1 MLDRA
6 IRDPKLDNR
15 PLDLSFLD
23 DILEHMRK
31 SRPSDS
37 DKVDKRLLI
46 KFNQFNPNSKS
57 IKSNLIGTKSASPV
71 LIKNIG
77 QMKRSH
83 LENALSYTLE
93 NSETAYNEMFLECD
107 KQFILETWLNDFD
120 LTKDY
125 NEAMH
130 LVFSIKDKP
139 DEETMHGLL
148 NSTWETLKVRLSEYK
163 FALVPHTHQ
172 AHAHIHCFINKT
184 NQLTRRRLRFK
195 GREDCKEFF
204 NELRSEFAYRLNE
217 HLLSE
222 EYLYVNEPKLKE
234 LDNIKLQLQD
244 LEKEEKALEQIKT
257 PQDEWDLNKAL
268 QKEYLQELKDK
279 NKAQALDI
287 QNNHSTPL
295 KQKISEFKIALF
307 NHKDTSDDEKEQLD
321 IDRIDKRKPVSEHL
335 KNTNKHELY
344 ELLGFYQKELDKRQN
359 HSAFKNFAILNG
371 LDRDF
376 ERETKGFSVLKKK
389 EMLLSKLERLDKRLL
404 DKNSH
409 LLLAQLRNVVKTKQN
424 TQYNTL
430 TNPIFLAK
438 ALELPKDKRPTL
450 KTFKNAYFSA
460 RKYQFM
466 LENLKTK
473 QNDPTYKLNDNT
485 YELVSKQLQDYQN
498 TMLLLAKERLLFLE
512 QDYQNTMLLLAK
524 ERLLFLEQD
533 LKQKEEE
540 FERAKESYFKALE
553 SYKETFLL
561 KEKQD
566 FLKQNKQFSKLSK
579 DILYTCNEIIGANRF
594 LTHYDIS
601 QLQKV
606 LEHAKD
612 TKLEQKE
619 IQAITKEPNN
629 DEPWIEYGKLMQEK
643 AKAHYQAMVEK
654 ERAKQLVKEPKKTLH
669 PNELVYDPKAHAGLK
684 QDDSNTNSKSHKR

>member
-6 IRDPKLDNR
+6 ILDTKLDSR
-15 PLDLSFLD
+15 PMDLSFLD
-23 DILEHMRK
+23 DILKHMQKPRF
-31 SRPSDS
+31 SDS

-46 KFNQFNPNSKS
+46 KFNQFNPNSKF
-57 IKSNLIGTKSASPV
+57 IKSNLVGTKTASPV

-83 LENALSYTLE
+83 LENALNYALE

-107 KQFILETWLNDFD
+107 KQFILESWLNDFD

-125 NEAMH
+125 NETMH

-139 DEETMHGLL
+139 DEETMQGLL
-148 NSTWETLKVRLSEYK
+148 HSTWESLKIRLPEYK
-163 FALVPHTHQ
+163 FALVPHAHQ
-172 AHAHIHCFINKT
+172 DHAHIHCFINKT

-195 GREDCKEFF
+195 GHEDCKEFF
-204 NELRSEFAYRLNE
+204 DELRSEFAYRLND

-234 LDNIKLQLQD
+234 LDNIKQQLQD
-244 LEKEEKALEQIKT
+244 LEKEEKALEQIKS

-268 QKEYLQELKDK
+268 QSEYLQELKDK
-279 NKAQALDI
+279 NKAKALDI

-307 NHKDTSDDEKEQLD
+307 NHKDTSDEKEQLD

-344 ELLGFYQKELDKRQN
+344 ELLGFYQKELDKKQN

-376 ERETKGFSVLKKK
+376 ERETKGYSVLKKK
-389 EMLLSKLERLDKRLL
+389 EMLLNKLEHLNKRLL

-409 LLLAQLRNVVKTKQN
+409 LLLAQLRNVVRTKQN

-430 TNPIFLAK
+430 TNPILLAK
-438 ALELPKDKRPTL
+438 ALELSKDKRPTL

-466 LENLKTK
+466 LESFKTK

-512 QDYQNTMLLLAK
+512 QD
-524 ERLLFLEQD
+524 

-540 FERAKESYFKALE
+540 FERAKEHYVKYSKHYR
-553 SYKETFLL
+553 ETSLSP
-561 KEKQD
+561 KEKQG
-566 FLKQNKQFSKLSK
+566 FLKQIKQFSKISK

-594 LTHYDIS
+594 LTHYDN
-601 QLQKV
+601 LNLEKV

-629 DEPWIEYGKLMQEK
+629 DEPWIEFGKKEQAR
-643 AKAHYQAMVEK
+643 AKAHYQAMLEK
-654 ERAKQLVKEPKKTLH
+654 EKAKELAKQQANTLH
-669 PNELVYDPKAHAGLK
+669 SNELDDDPKAHAGLK
-684 QDDSNTNSKSHKR
+684 QNYNTNFKGRNR

>member
-6 IRDPKLDNR
+6 ILDIKLDSR
-15 PLDLSFLD
+15 PMDLSFLD
-23 DILEHMRK
+23 DILKHMQKPRF
-31 SRPSDS
+31 SDS

-46 KFNQFNPNSKS
+46 KLNQFNPSLKF
-57 IKSNLIGTKSASPV
+57 IKSNLVGTKTASPV

-83 LENALSYTLE
+83 LENAINYALE

-107 KQFILETWLNDFD
+107 KQFILESWLNDFD

-125 NEAMH
+125 NETMH

-139 DEETMHGLL
+139 DEETMQGLL
-148 NSTWETLKVRLSEYK
+148 HSAWESLKIRLPEYK
-163 FALVPHTHQ
+163 FALVPHAHQ
-172 AHAHIHCFINKT
+172 DHAHIHCFINKT

-195 GREDCKEFF
+195 GHEDCKEFF
-204 NELRSEFAYRLNE
+204 NELRSEFVYRLNN

-222 EYLYVNEPKLKE
+222 EYLYINEPKLKE
-234 LDNIKLQLQD
+234 LDNIKQQLQD
-244 LEKEEKALEQIKT
+244 LEKEEKVLEQIKS

-268 QKEYLQELKDK
+268 QSEYLQELKYK
-279 NKAQALDI
+279 NKAKALDI

-321 IDRIDKRKPVSEHL
+321 IDMIDKRKPVSEHL

-344 ELLGFYQKELDKRQN
+344 ELLGFYQKELDKKQN
-359 HSAFKNFAILNG
+359 HSSFKNFAILNG

-376 ERETKGFSVLKKK
+376 ERETKGYSVLKKK
-389 EMLLSKLERLDKRLL
+389 EMLLNKLEHLDKRLL

-409 LLLAQLRNVVKTKQN
+409 LLLAQLRNEVKTKQN

-430 TNPIFLAK
+430 TNPILLAK
-438 ALELPKDKRPTL
+438 ALELSKDKRPTL

-466 LENLKTK
+466 LESFKTK

-485 YELVSKQLQDYQN
+485 YELVNKQL
-498 TMLLLAKERLLFLE
+498 

-540 FERAKESYFKALE
+540 FERAKEHYVKSLKHYR
-553 SYKETFLL
+553 ETSLSP
-561 KEKQD
+561 KEKQG
-566 FLKQNKQFSKLSK
+566 FLKQIKQFSKISK
-579 DILYTCNEIIGANRF
+579 DILYTYNEIIGANRF
-594 LTHYDIS
+594 LTHYDN
-601 QLQKV
+601 LNLEKV

-629 DEPWIEYGKLMQEK
+629 DEPWIEFGKKEQAR
-643 AKAHYQAMVEK
+643 AKAHYQAMLEK
-654 ERAKQLVKEPKKTLH
+654 EKAKELAKQQANTLH
-669 PNELVYDPKAHAGLK
+669 SNELDDDPKAHAGLK
-684 QDDSNTNSKSHKR
+684 QNDNTNFKGRNR

>member
-6 IRDPKLDNR
+6 ILDTKLDSR
-15 PLDLSFLD
+15 PMDLSFLD
-23 DILEHMRK
+23 DILKHMQKPRF
-31 SRPSDS
+31 SDS

-46 KFNQFNPNSKS
+46 KFNQFNPNSKF
-57 IKSNLIGTKSASPV
+57 IKFNLVGTKTASPV

-83 LENALSYTLE
+83 LENALNYALE

-107 KQFILETWLNDFD
+107 KQFILESWLNDFD

-148 NSTWETLKVRLSEYK
+148 NSTWETLKVRLPEYK

-172 AHAHIHCFINKT
+172 DHAHIHCFINKT
-184 NQLTRRRLRFK
+184 NQLTRKRLRFK

-204 NELRSEFAYRLNE
+204 NELRSEFAYRLND

-234 LDNIKLQLQD
+234 LDNIKQQLQD

-268 QKEYLQELKDK
+268 QSEYLQELKYK
-279 NKAQALDI
+279 NKAKALDI

-344 ELLGFYQKELDKRQN
+344 ELLGFYQKELDKKQS

-409 LLLAQLRNVVKTKQN
+409 LLLAQLRNEVKTKQN

-466 LENLKTK
+466 LESFKTK

-485 YELVSKQLQDYQN
+485 CELVSKQLQDYQS
-498 TMLLLAKERLLFLE
+498 TMLS
-512 QDYQNTMLLLAK
+512 LAK

-540 FERAKESYFKALE
+540 FERAKEHYVKSLKHYR
-553 SYKETFLL
+553 ETSLSP
-561 KEKQD
+561 KEKQS

-579 DILYTCNEIIGANRF
+579 DIVYICNEIIGANRF

-612 TKLEQKE
+612 TNLEQKE

-643 AKAHYQAMVEK
+643 AKAHYQACLEREK
-654 ERAKQLVKEPKKTLH
+654 AKELAKEPKKTLH
-669 PNELVYDPKAHAGLK
+669 PNELVYDPKNHVGLR
-684 QDDSNTNSKSHKR
+684 KR

>member
-1 MLDRA
+1 MLDRV

-23 DILEHMRK
+23 DILEYMRK
-31 SRPSDS
+31 PRPSDS
-37 DKVDKRLLI
+37 DKIDKRLLI

-139 DEETMHGLL
+139 DEEIMHGLL
-148 NSTWETLKVRLSEYK
+148 NSTWETLKVRLPEYK
-163 FALVPHTHQ
+163 FALVPHAHQ
-172 AHAHIHCFINKT
+172 DHAHIHCFINKT

-307 NHKDTSDDEKEQLD
+307 NHKDTSDDEKESLS

-335 KNTNKHELY
+335 KNTSKHELY
-344 ELLGFYQKELDKRQN
+344 ELLGFYQKELDKKQN

-389 EMLLSKLERLDKRLL
+389 EMLLNKLEHLDKRLL

-409 LLLAQLRNVVKTKQN
+409 LLLAQLRTKQN

-466 LENLKTK
+466 LESFKTK
-473 QNDPTYKLNDNT
+473 QNDHTYKLNDNT

-498 TMLLLAKERLLFLE
+498 A
-512 QDYQNTMLLLAK
+512 MLLLAK

-540 FERAKESYFKALE
+540 FERAKEHYVKSLKHYR
-553 SYKETFLL
+553 ETSLSP
-561 KEKQD
+561 KEKQG
-566 FLKQNKQFSKLSK
+566 FLKQIKQFSKISK
-579 DILYTCNEIIGANRF
+579 DILHTCNEIIGANRF
-594 LTHYDIS
+594 LTHYDN
-601 QLQKV
+601 LNLEN

-612 TKLEQKE
+612 TKPEQKE

-669 PNELVYDPKAHAGLK
+669 PNEPWLDYDPKTHAGLK

>member
-6 IRDPKLDNR
+6 ILDTKLDSR
-15 PLDLSFLD
+15 PMDLSFLD
-23 DILEHMRK
+23 DILKHMQKPRF
-31 SRPSDS
+31 SDS

-46 KFNQFNPNSKS
+46 KFNQFNPNSKF
-57 IKSNLIGTKSASPV
+57 IKSNLVGTKTASPV

-83 LENALSYTLE
+83 LENALNYALE

-107 KQFILETWLNDFD
+107 KQFILESWLNDFD

-139 DEETMHGLL
+139 DEEIMHGLL
-148 NSTWETLKVRLSEYK
+148 NSTWETLKVRLPEYK
-163 FALVPHTHQ
+163 FALVLHAHQ
-172 AHAHIHCFINKT
+172 DHAHIHCFINKT

-234 LDNIKLQLQD
+234 LDNIKQQLQD
-244 LEKEEKALEQIKT
+244 LEKEEKALEQIKS

-268 QKEYLQELKDK
+268 QSEYLQELKYK
-279 NKAQALDI
+279 NKAKALDI
-287 QNNHSTPL
+287 QNNYSTPL

-321 IDRIDKRKPVSEHL
+321 IDRIDKRKPVSEYL

-344 ELLGFYQKELDKRQN
+344 ELLGFYQKELDKKQN

-376 ERETKGFSVLKKK
+376 ERETKGYSVLKKK
-389 EMLLSKLERLDKRLL
+389 EMLLNKLEHLDKRLL

-409 LLLAQLRNVVKTKQN
+409 LLLAQLRNEVKTKQN

-430 TNPIFLAK
+430 TNPILLAK
-438 ALELPKDKRPTL
+438 ALELSKDKRPTL

-466 LENLKTK
+466 LESFKTK
-473 QNDPTYKLNDNT
+473 QNAPTYKLNDNT

-512 QDYQNTMLLLAK
+512 QD
-524 ERLLFLEQD
+524 
-533 LKQKEEE
+533 LKTKEEE
-540 FERAKESYFKALE
+540 FKRAKESYFKALE
-553 SYKETFLL
+553 SHKETFSL
-561 KEKQD
+561 KENQD
-566 FLKQNKQFSKLSK
+566 FLKQIRQFSKISK

-594 LTHYDIS
+594 LTHYDN
-601 QLQKV
+601 LNLEKV

-629 DEPWIEYGKLMQEK
+629 DEPWIEFGKKEQAR
-643 AKAHYQAMVEK
+643 AKAHYQAMLEK
-654 ERAKQLVKEPKKTLH
+654 EKAKELAKQQANTLH
-669 PNELVYDPKAHAGLK
+669 SNELDDDPKAHAGSK
-684 QDDSNTNSKSHKR
+684 QNDNTNFKGRNR

>member
-1 MLDRA
+1 M
-6 IRDPKLDNR
+6 
-15 PLDLSFLD
+15 
-23 DILEHMRK
+23 
-31 SRPSDS
+31 
-37 DKVDKRLLI
+37 
-46 KFNQFNPNSKS
+46 
-57 IKSNLIGTKSASPV
+57 G
-71 LIKNIG
+71 
-77 QMKRSH
+77 
-83 LENALSYTLE
+83 
-93 NSETAYNEMFLECD
+93 
-107 KQFILETWLNDFD
+107 
-120 LTKDY
+120 
-125 NEAMH
+125 
-130 LVFSIKDKP
+130 
-139 DEETMHGLL
+139 
-148 NSTWETLKVRLSEYK
+148 
-163 FALVPHTHQ
+163 
-172 AHAHIHCFINKT
+172 
-184 NQLTRRRLRFK
+184 
-195 GREDCKEFF
+195 KEFF
-204 NELRSEFAYRLNE
+204 NELRSEFAYRLND

-234 LDNIKLQLQD
+234 LDNIKQQLQD
-244 LEKEEKALEQIKT
+244 LEKEEKALEQIKS

-268 QKEYLQELKDK
+268 QSEYLQELKDK
-279 NKAQALDI
+279 NKAKALDI

-344 ELLGFYQKELDKRQN
+344 ELLGFYQKELDKKQN

-409 LLLAQLRNVVKTKQN
+409 LLLAQLRNVVRTKQN

-466 LENLKTK
+466 LESFKTK
-473 QNDPTYKLNDNT
+473 QNDPTYNLNDNA
-485 YELVSKQLQDYQN
+485 YELVSKQL
-498 TMLLLAKERLLFLE
+498 

-540 FERAKESYFKALE
+540 FERAKEHYVKSLKHYR
-553 SYKETFLL
+553 ETSLFP
-561 KEKQD
+561 KEKQG
-566 FLKQNKQFSKLSK
+566 FLKQIKQFSKISK

-594 LTHYDIS
+594 LTHYDN
-601 QLQKV
+601 LNLEKV

-619 IQAITKEPNN
+619 IQAITKEPNS
-629 DEPWIEYGKLMQEK
+629 DEPWIEFGKKEQAR
-643 AKAHYQAMVEK
+643 AKAHYQAMLEK
-654 ERAKQLVKEPKKTLH
+654 EKAKELAKQQANTLH
-669 PNELVYDPKAHAGLK
+669 SNELDDDPKAHAGLK
-684 QDDSNTNSKSHKR
+684 QNDNTNFKGRNR

>member
-6 IRDPKLDNR
+6 ILDTKLDSR
-15 PLDLSFLD
+15 PMDLSFLD
-23 DILEHMRK
+23 DILKHMQKPRF
-31 SRPSDS
+31 SDS
-37 DKVDKRLLI
+37 DKADKRLLI
-46 KFNQFNPNSKS
+46 KFNQFNPNSKF
-57 IKSNLIGTKSASPV
+57 IKSNLVGTKTASPV

-83 LENALSYTLE
+83 LENALNYALE

-107 KQFILETWLNDFD
+107 KQFILESWLNDFD

-125 NEAMH
+125 NETMH

-139 DEETMHGLL
+139 DEETMQGLL
-148 NSTWETLKVRLSEYK
+148 HSTWESLKIRLPEYK
-163 FALVPHTHQ
+163 FALVPHAHQ
-172 AHAHIHCFINKT
+172 DHAHIHCFINKT

-195 GREDCKEFF
+195 GHEDCKEFF
-204 NELRSEFAYRLNE
+204 NELRSEFAYRLND

-234 LDNIKLQLQD
+234 LDNIKQQLQD
-244 LEKEEKALEQIKT
+244 LEKEEKALEQIKS

-268 QKEYLQELKDK
+268 QSEYLQELKDK
-279 NKAQALDI
+279 NKAKALDI

-321 IDRIDKRKPVSEHL
+321 IDMIDKRKPVSEHL

-344 ELLGFYQKELDKRQN
+344 ELLGFYQKELDKKQN

-376 ERETKGFSVLKKK
+376 ERETKGYSVLKKK
-389 EMLLSKLERLDKRLL
+389 EMLLNKLEHLDKRLL

-409 LLLAQLRNVVKTKQN
+409 LLLAQLRNEVKTKQN

-430 TNPIFLAK
+430 TNPILLAK
-438 ALELPKDKRPTL
+438 ALELSKDKRPTL

-466 LENLKTK
+466 LESFKTK
-473 QNDPTYKLNDNT
+473 QNDPTY
-485 YELVSKQLQDYQN
+485 ELVSKQL
-498 TMLLLAKERLLFLE
+498 

-540 FERAKESYFKALE
+540 FERAKEHYVKSSKHYR
-553 SYKETFLL
+553 ETSLSP
-561 KEKQD
+561 KEKQG
-566 FLKQNKQFSKLSK
+566 FLKQIEQFSKISK

-594 LTHYDIS
+594 LTHYDN
-601 QLQKV
+601 LNLEKV

-629 DEPWIEYGKLMQEK
+629 DEPWIEFGKKEQ
-643 AKAHYQAMVEK
+643 ARVKAHYQAMLEK
-654 ERAKQLVKEPKKTLH
+654 EKAKELVKQQANTLH
-669 PNELVYDPKAHAGLK
+669 SNEFDDDPKAHAGLK
-684 QDDSNTNSKSHKR
+684 QNDNTNFKGRNR

>member
-6 IRDPKLDNR
+6 IRDPKLDSR
-15 PLDLSFLD
+15 PMDLSFLD
-23 DILEHMRK
+23 DILKHMQKPRF
-31 SRPSDS
+31 SDS

-46 KFNQFNPNSKS
+46 KFNQFNPNSKF

-83 LENALSYTLE
+83 LENALNYALE

-139 DEETMHGLL
+139 DEETMQGLL
-148 NSTWETLKVRLSEYK
+148 HSTWESLKIRLPEYK
-163 FALVPHTHQ
+163 FALVPHAHQ
-172 AHAHIHCFINKT
+172 DHAHIHCFINKT

-234 LDNIKLQLQD
+234 LDNIKQQLQD

-287 QNNHSTPL
+287 QNNHSTSL

-344 ELLGFYQKELDKRQN
+344 ELLGFYQKELDKKQN

-376 ERETKGFSVLKKK
+376 ERETNGFSVLKKK
-389 EMLLSKLERLDKRLL
+389 EMLLNKLEHLDKRLL

-409 LLLAQLRNVVKTKQN
+409 LLLAQLRNEVKTKQN

-466 LENLKTK
+466 LESFKTK
-473 QNDPTYKLNDNT
+473 QNDPTYKLNDST

-498 TMLLLAKERLLFLE
+498 A
-512 QDYQNTMLLLAK
+512 MLLLAK

-540 FERAKESYFKALE
+540 FERAKEHYVKSLKHYR
-553 SYKETFLL
+553 ETSLSP

-579 DILYTCNEIIGANRF
+579 DIVYICNEIIGANRF

-643 AKAHYQAMVEK
+643 AKAHYQAMLEK
-654 ERAKQLVKEPKKTLH
+654 EKAKELAKQQANTLH
-669 PNELVYDPKAHAGLK
+669 SNELDDDPKAHAGLK
-684 QDDSNTNSKSHKR
+684 QNDNTNFKGRNR

>member
-6 IRDPKLDNR
+6 ILDTKLDSR
-15 PLDLSFLD
+15 PMDLSFLD
-23 DILEHMRK
+23 DILKHMQKPRF
-31 SRPSDS
+31 SDS

-46 KFNQFNPNSKS
+46 KFNQFNPNSKF
-57 IKSNLIGTKSASPV
+57 IKSNLVGTKTASPV

-83 LENALSYTLE
+83 LENALNYALE

-107 KQFILETWLNDFD
+107 KQFILESWLNDFD

-139 DEETMHGLL
+139 DEETMQGLL
-148 NSTWETLKVRLSEYK
+148 HSTWENLKIRLPEYK
-163 FALVPHTHQ
+163 FALVPHAHQ
-172 AHAHIHCFINKT
+172 DHAHIHCFINKT

-204 NELRSEFAYRLNE
+204 NELRSEFAYRLND

-234 LDNIKLQLQD
+234 LDNIKQQLQD
-244 LEKEEKALEQIKT
+244 LEKEEKALEQIKS

-268 QKEYLQELKDK
+268 QSEYLQELKYK
-279 NKAQALDI
+279 NKAKALDI

-344 ELLGFYQKELDKRQN
+344 ELLGFYQKELDKKQN

-376 ERETKGFSVLKKK
+376 ERETKGYSVLKKK
-389 EMLLSKLERLDKRLL
+389 EMLLNKLEHLDKRLL

-409 LLLAQLRNVVKTKQN
+409 LLLAQLRNEVKTKQN

-430 TNPIFLAK
+430 TNPILLAK
-438 ALELPKDKRPTL
+438 ALELSKDKRPTL
-450 KTFKNAYFSA
+450 KTFKNAYFNA

-466 LENLKTK
+466 LESFKTK

-512 QDYQNTMLLLAK
+512 QD
-524 ERLLFLEQD
+524 

-553 SYKETFLL
+553 SHKETFSL

-579 DILYTCNEIIGANRF
+579 DIVYICNEIIGANRF
-594 LTHYDIS
+594 LTHYDN
-601 QLQKV
+601 LNLEKV

-629 DEPWIEYGKLMQEK
+629 DEPWIEFGKKEQAR
-643 AKAHYQAMVEK
+643 AKAHYQAMLEK
-654 ERAKQLVKEPKKTLH
+654 EKAKQLVKEPKKTLH
-669 PNELVYDPKAHAGLK
+669 PNEFVYDPKAHAGLK

>member
-1 MLDRA
+1 MLDRV
-6 IRDPKLDNR
+6 IRDPKSDSR

-31 SRPSDS
+31 PRPSDS

-46 KFNQFNPNSKS
+46 KFNQFSSSPKS
-57 IKSNLIGTKSASPV
+57 IKSNLVGTKSISPV

-83 LENALSYTLE
+83 LENALSYALE
-93 NSETAYNEMFLECD
+93 NSETAYNEMFMECD

-120 LTKDY
+120 LTNDY
-125 NEAMH
+125 NEAMQ

-139 DEETMHGLL
+139 DGKIMQGLL
-148 NSTWETLKVRLSEYK
+148 YSTWESLKVRLPEYK

-172 AHAHIHCFINKT
+172 DHAHIHCFINKT

-204 NELRSEFAYRLNE
+204 NELRNEFAYRLNN

-222 EYLYVNEPKLKE
+222 ECLYVNEPKLKE
-234 LDNIKLQLQD
+234 LDNIKQQLQD

-268 QKEYLQELKDK
+268 QSEYLQELKYK
-279 NKAQALDI
+279 NKAKALDI

-321 IDRIDKRKPVSEHL
+321 IDMIDKRKPVSEHL

-344 ELLGFYQKELDKRQN
+344 ELLGFYQKELDKKQN

-376 ERETKGFSVLKKK
+376 ERETKGYSVLKKK
-389 EMLLSKLERLDKRLL
+389 EMLLNKLEHLDKRLL

-409 LLLAQLRNVVKTKQN
+409 LLLAQLRNEVKTKQN

-430 TNPIFLAK
+430 TNPILLAK
-438 ALELPKDKRPTL
+438 ALELSKDKRPTL

-466 LENLKTK
+466 LESFKTK
-473 QNDPTYKLNDNT
+473 QNDPTY
-485 YELVSKQLQDYQN
+485 ELVSKQL
-498 TMLLLAKERLLFLE
+498 

-540 FERAKESYFKALE
+540 FERAKEHYVKSSKHYR
-553 SYKETFLL
+553 ETSLSP
-561 KEKQD
+561 KEKQG
-566 FLKQNKQFSKLSK
+566 FLKQIEQFSKISK

-594 LTHYDIS
+594 LTHYDN
-601 QLQKV
+601 LNLEKV

-629 DEPWIEYGKLMQEK
+629 DEPWIEFGKKEQ
-643 AKAHYQAMVEK
+643 ARVKAHYQAMLEK
-654 ERAKQLVKEPKKTLH
+654 EKAKELVKQQANTLH
-669 PNELVYDPKAHAGLK
+669 SNELDDDPKAHAGLK
-684 QDDSNTNSKSHKR
+684 QNDNTNFKGRNR